1 MDAGPAAR
9 RRLARS
15 NDWAIDDSIRSKIA
29 ITAQTFAM
37 ARTMGNAQ
45 GTRFYA
51 EDGLSFAAAVI
62 QFIAVP
68 IIAVLRTTVLPGV
81 HSTAVTRVLR
91 LRRRQRA
98 DGGVRASC

>member
-45 GTRFYA
+45 GTRFY
-51 EDGLSFAAAVI
+51 
-62 QFIAVP
+62 
-68 IIAVLRTTVLPGV
+68 V